1 MSSGGNPLASMVM
14 TALQS
19 QSPGVAPGGG
29 PQAQSNP
36 MGGSAGDAY
45 SQQVAALK
53 GADPG
58 GLLKQLTAIKQIVA
72 AMLVQN
78 LERLPNVS
86 GKLAKIIPSLDS
98 VISEVQK
105 AQNVNAAV
113 RNPGQGA
120 GQGGGMQVS
129 PIAMGAAQPPTLP
142 AGQ

>member
-1 MSSGGNPLASMVM
+1 
-14 TALQS
+14 
-19 QSPGVAPGGG
+19 
-29 PQAQSNP
+29 

-120 GQGGGMQVS
+120 GQGGGMQVP